1 MPREPSAAHLGRN
14 IRDLRQAR
22 HLSQEQAA
30 KGAGMPRPT
39 WANLESGSANPTLL
53 VLLRVAAVLQVSVE
67 ELIGPPKAEC
77 RYFPAKELKTLKR
90 GEATIRKIL
99 PDAIPGCELDR
110 IEIPPRGHLV
120 GVPHR
125 AGTREY
131 LTCESG
137 RITLIAA
144 GESWELK
151 PGDVLVF
158 RGDQRHSYRNT
169 GEGKAVGY
177 STVLFTP

>member
-1 MPREPSAAHLGRN
+1 LSRR
-14 IRDLRQAR
+14 
-22 HLSQEQAA
+22 LSQDQAA
-30 KGAGMPRPT
+30 RGADLPRPT
-39 WANLESGSANPTLL
+39 WANLESGSANPTLS
-53 VLLRVAAVLQVSVE
+53 VLLKVAAVLQVSVE

-77 RYFPAKELKTLKR
+77 RYFPARDIKTLRR
-90 GEATIRKIL
+90 GEAVIRKIL
-99 PDAIPGCELDR
+99 PDTIPGCELDR
-110 IEIPPRGHLV
+110 IELPPRGQLV

-131 LTCESG
+131 LTCEAG
-137 RITLIAA
+137 KITLVAA

-151 PGDVLVF
+151 PGDVVVF

-169 GEGKAVGY
+169 GDGRAIGY